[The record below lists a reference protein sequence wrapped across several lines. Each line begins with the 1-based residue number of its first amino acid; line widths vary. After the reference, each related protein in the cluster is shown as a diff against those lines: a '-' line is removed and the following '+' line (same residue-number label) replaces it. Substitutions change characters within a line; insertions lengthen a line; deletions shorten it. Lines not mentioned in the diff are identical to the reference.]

1 MTICT
6 HDGLTGGSTTSGQI
20 CSQKKLALVEV

>member
-6 HDGLTGGSTTSGQI
+6 HDGLTGGSTMSSQI